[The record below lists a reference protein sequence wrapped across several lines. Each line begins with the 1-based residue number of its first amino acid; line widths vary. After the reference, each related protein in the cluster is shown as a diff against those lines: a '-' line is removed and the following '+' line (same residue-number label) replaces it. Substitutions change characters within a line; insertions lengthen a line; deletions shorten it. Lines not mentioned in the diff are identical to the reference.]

1 MRKATNNDIPDII
14 NFLQKNVAE
23 CIYMYIDIKKYGLDN
38 PAMKI
43 WMDEEPLT
51 TVVMQYYESLQIY
64 TTESKIDIE
73 WLNDILQ
80 ENKIT
85 MLSGRNDIIQQ
96 IEKEEQENYKS
107 EEGEIYQIDYYRE
120 FDMVEPIEHATTD
133 DAEEIA
139 ELICSQELFADNYEV
154 KTLAR
159 QLRDRMNSSMGRDI
173 IIRNSGKIVA
183 HIATY
188 AEYEDIAVTSGLVVH
203 PDYRKA
209 AGYGFMVESCLV
221 NELLREGKK
230 VYTFILEDKR
240 SALMKSM
247 GATLCGK
254 YGKLTKCK

>member
-1 MRKATNNDIPDII
+1 MRKATNNDISDILF
-14 NFLQKNVAE
+14 FLQKNITE
-23 CIYMYIDIKKYGLDN
+23 CIYMYIDIKKYELDN

-43 WMDEEPLT
+43 WVDENPLT

-64 TTESKIDIE
+64 TTESEIDAE
-73 WLNDILQ
+73 WLNEILQ

-85 MLSGRNDIIQQ
+85 MISGRNDIIQQ
-96 IEKEEQENYKS
+96 IENDEQGKYKS
-107 EEGEIYQIDYYRE
+107 EAGEIYQIDYYRE
-120 FDMVEPIEHATTD
+120 FDIVDHIEHATAD

-139 ELICSQELFADNYEV
+139 ELICSEELFTDNYDV

-159 QLRDRMNSSMGRDI
+159 QLLDRINSSMGRNI
-173 IIRNSGKIVA
+173 IIRNNGKIVA

-203 PDYRKA
+203 SDCHK
-209 AGYGFMVESCLV
+209 AGYGFMVESYLV

-240 SALMKSM
+240 AALLKSM